1 MIKFIKSIFRPI
13 KRYRTCH
20 ILDGHQIT
28 ILVPGVAESEDEKAD
43 YILDAIKLME
53 THIQIIKTQVK

>member
-1 MIKFIKSIFRPI
+1 MIKFIKSIFKPI
-13 KRYRTCH
+13 RRYKTAH
-20 ILDGHQIT
+20 LLEGHKIT
-28 ILVPGVAESEDEKAD
+28 ILVPGVADSEDEKAD